1 MELLKRRHAAL
12 NSNQLDCWV
21 MNVVP
26 VSGPNTLPVIYD
38 RELLE
43 AMHNCEFTF
52 PMDKLEH
59 LVISSK
65 NECSYSKLMYHF
77 MDAYGHD
84 VLIDSG
90 PYEMTMLQ
98 FEADQKLG
106 FWEDKRSHGACSNNF
121 SLDTASGQ
129 PRPVGTST
137 VIVVKRLNHEGI
149 QGHQDWLVLVKYD
162 RRSEQEFF

>member
-1 MELLKRRHAAL
+1 DVAHQSNPHPSCVSCSSLLYSSRCSLKLTQKLERLYNHG
-12 NSNQLDCWV
+12 LDGGVQWPGAPCSDLV
-21 MNVVP
+21 HPFN
-26 VSGPNTLPVIYD
+26 
-38 RELLE
+38 
-43 AMHNCEFTF
+43 EFTF

-90 PYEMTMLQ
+90 PYEMTMLK

-106 FWEDKRSHGACSNNF
+106 FWEDKRSH
-121 SLDTASGQ
+121 
-129 PRPVGTST
+129 GTST

-162 RRSEQEFF
+162 WRSEQEFF